1 MAGSGPDS
9 TSSPVVDLEEGG
21 CSDEGAHE
29 PVKRRTIETPSK
41 DPVTPIKAT
50 PLRSE
55 SGDFLQLPKVWS
67 EPDRCGLNATLF
79 LDDPKLRVIH
89 DCGLQAEVR

>member
-1 MAGSGPDS
+1 M
-9 TSSPVVDLEEGG
+9 VDL
-21 CSDEGAHE
+21 DEGDRSEERAQE
-29 PVKRRTIETPSK
+29 SVKRQRVETPSK
-41 DPVTPIKAT
+41 EPVMPIKAT
-50 PLRSE
+50 SLRSE
-55 SGDFLQLPKVWS
+55 SGDFLQLPKLWS